1 MTTTTHEARAAQ
13 DHGEPTEAQGQPGES
28 EPIRTTIKKKKCV
41 EPGMFDV
48 DRLRCWMTGNGAAKG

>member
-13 DHGEPTEAQGQPGES
+13 DHGEATEPQAQPGEC
-28 EPIRTTIKKKKCV
+28 EPIRTTIKKNKGV

-48 DRLRCWMTGNGAAKG
+48 ARYRFWMMGNGTK